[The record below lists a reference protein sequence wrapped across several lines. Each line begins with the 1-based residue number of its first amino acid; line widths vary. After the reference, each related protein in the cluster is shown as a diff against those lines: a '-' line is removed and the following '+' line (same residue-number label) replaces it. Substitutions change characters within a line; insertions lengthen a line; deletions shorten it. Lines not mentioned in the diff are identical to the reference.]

1 MSVCNI
7 ILVLLQS
14 KLDGWDIFLQVFTAS
29 DYDDFIYAIRV
40 VFRGY
45 LRQYISYIIN
55 PTHILPLHNPSFFSW
70 KILIH
75 RRIAGFTTRTLTSF
89 PSTSSETT
97 SLHRPSIHCFASPH
111 TTPCLSSDLMI
122 IDSSHPPP
130 EPRNLPFSLL
140 FDG

>member
-14 KLDGWDIFLQVFTAS
+14 KLDGWDISLQVFTAS

-89 PSTSSETT
+89 PSTSSDTT
-97 SLHRPSIHCFASPH
+97 PLHRPFIRSFSSTH
-111 TTPCLSSDLMI
+111 TAPCLSSDLAI
-122 IDSSHPPP
+122 IDPSHPSLEPP
-130 EPRNLPFSLL
+130 N
-140 FDG
+140 